1 MRRYSLTARRM
12 LLALFCTLVASL
24 AVVAS
29 AQAVVITDGT
39 STYGVALAPSSSV
52 PAGMGVSSN
61 AACVDPSL
69 TPDLKWLTIGDVSPL
84 CYHGGPII
92 PENETYA
99 LTWDP
104 DRLYWAQTRKDVQGF
119 LSDVQAGSNTFTSPY
134 AVTSQYT
141 EQSGNRVANKSLFA
155 GGCIDYGTGAGTP
168 SGYTC
173 GFGAN
178 HPSGTGNDYPASG
191 CTPTGLDVWYGDP
204 NGPIAS
210 RHSPICLTDAQLK
223 VELQA
228 MLPQMG
234 LPGGNQPGYTP
245 LVVLLTPPGVQ
256 ICLDSSGNVCSA
268 VAPDPGNANMPQA
281 QFCSYH
287 SQVDLGGTEIAYVV
301 QPWTAQWG
309 QGVGCDDP
317 SGPNIQP
324 PVDQLTIA
332 DQVAGKLVSPLSQAE
347 LAALTDP
354 AFNGWWNNIE
364 GDEINDNGCIGLP
377 NGLDNVTV
385 GANTYALQREFNNAG
400 AIETDPNAL
409 PCSGTVNLVPQ
420 FIVPGP
426 VDQGDNVIF
435 DGSVTNSTLLVPN
448 SDYVWNFGDGTTAS
462 GPSVYHPYAKGGTY
476 PVTLT
481 VTDRGG
487 NTATLTQT
495 VQVLGSGGQPVPP
508 TTSSSSGAGSGGSS
522 NALKVQVRLM
532 PQSLKAVLRNGMV
545 MSVTSNKPANGIA
558 TVWIAR
564 AAAKKAGIQVGHSA
578 SVRIGLGTVSSIKNG
593 TVLLRLHLSRT
604 VAKKLSHLHH
614 VAMTIRL
621 SLVASGNQHFAV
633 DVAGRY

>member
-1 MRRYSLTARRM
+1 M
-12 LLALFCTLVASL
+12 LLALFCTVIASL
-24 AVVAS
+24 AVVAG
-29 AQAVVITDGT
+29 AQAVVINDGS
-39 STYGVALAPSSSV
+39 STYGVALVPNPGTPWPVSVVAPGGS
-52 PAGMGVSSN
+52 
-61 AACVDPSL
+61 CVDPSL
-69 TPDLKWLTIGDVSPL
+69 TPDDLRWLTVGDVSPL

-92 PENETYA
+92 PKSETYA

-104 DRLYWAQTRKDVQGF
+104 DRLYWAESRKYVEQF
-119 LSDVQAGSNTFTSPY
+119 LSDVQAGNNTFTSPY

-141 EQSGNRVANKSLFA
+141 DQSGNRVANKSLYA
-155 GGCIDYGTGAGTP
+155 GACIDYGNGAGTVP

-173 GFGAN
+173 GFGAT
-178 HPSGTGNDYPASG
+178 HPTGSGNDYPANG
-191 CTPTGLDVWYGDP
+191 CTPTGLDVWYGEP
-204 NGPIAS
+204 NGPIGTQ
-210 RHSPICLTDAQLK
+210 HNPICLTDGQLK
-223 VELQA
+223 LELQA

-256 ICLDSSGNVCSA
+256 VCLDSSGNVCSA
-268 VAPDPGNANMPQA
+268 VAPDPNNATMPQA

-287 SQVDLGGTEIAYVV
+287 SQVEVGGTEIAYVV
-301 QPWTAQWG
+301 QPWTARWG

-317 SGPNIQP
+317 SAPNIQL
-324 PVDQLTIA
+324 PVDQTALA
-332 DQVAGKLVSPLSQAE
+332 DQVGAKLVSPLSQAQ

-354 AFNGWWNNIE
+354 AFNGWYNSND
-364 GDEINDNGCIGLP
+364 GTEINDNGCGPLGG
-377 NGLDNVTV
+377 GLDNVTV

-448 SDYVWNFGDGTTAS
+448 ADYVWNFGDGTTAS
-462 GPSVYHPYAKGGTY
+462 GPSVYHPYAKGGSY

-495 VQVLGSGGQPVPP
+495 VQVLGSDSQPVPP
-508 TTSSSSGAGSGGSS
+508 TTTSSGSGSGGSS

-532 PQSLKAVLRNGMV
+532 PQSLKSVLRNGIV
-545 MSVTSNKPANGIA
+545 VGVTSNMPANGIA
-558 TVWIAR
+558 TVSITR
-564 AAAKKAGIQVGHSA
+564 AAAKKAGIKVGHSPTI
-578 SVRIGLGTVSSIKNG
+578 RIGLGTVSSVKDG
-593 TVLLRLHLSRT
+593 SVSLRLHLSRT